1 MRIRKADDM
10 ASFGDQSDITSS
22 SAHYQSQRAI
32 SPIQGHNP
40 WRNSEEGSSA
50 LSGSEYVTKV
60 LQSDCDPVICEM
72 LENRETLDRA
82 FDSLAE
88 SRGAIPWSELEWD
101 FTMAGPQ
108 NKEVSNTPPI
118 VVEALPTEFSHEGM
132 VTETLHS
139 QFTLEAVSVPMTT
152 LSIEVPNSDTS
163 KYAAGDGIG
172 KQTSES
178 VVEKTTK
185 IGRPP
190 TREQLKRRMYD
201 TTRNAVGA
209 LVVFLREIPRTVGT
223 FKTLYQTI
231 YQYLQFICSCPDL
244 RAFLNQNEE
253 YVRVQIPVFPGEQ
266 LDYADLW
273 KSNKLYLRALTYLR
287 KDSGRSWSRSVDAS
301 NGRSWFAHKRHL
313 EGEVGRLWEQ
323 AMTHMRYSDPSF
335 YWDRGPG
342 AHGLMKRVLPK
353 RQ

>member
-1 MRIRKADDM
+1 M
-10 ASFGDQSDITSS
+10 ASFGDQSDMTSPPVQ
-22 SAHYQSQRAI
+22 YQSQSAI

-40 WRNSEEGSSA
+40 WRISEKGSSA
-50 LSGSEYVTKV
+50 LSGIEYMTKV

-82 FDSLAE
+82 FDSLTE

-108 NKEVSNTPPI
+108 STKVSNTPP
-118 VVEALPTEFSHEGM
+118 VAVEALPTELPNESM

-152 LSIEVPNSDTS
+152 LSIEVPKSEAS
-163 KYAAGDGIG
+163 KYATGNGFG
-172 KQTSES
+172 KQTRES
-178 VVEKTTK
+178 VVGKTNKT
-185 IGRPP
+185 GRPP

-201 TTRNAVGA
+201 TTRSAVGG

-273 KSNKLYLRALTYLR
+273 KSNKLYLRALTSLR